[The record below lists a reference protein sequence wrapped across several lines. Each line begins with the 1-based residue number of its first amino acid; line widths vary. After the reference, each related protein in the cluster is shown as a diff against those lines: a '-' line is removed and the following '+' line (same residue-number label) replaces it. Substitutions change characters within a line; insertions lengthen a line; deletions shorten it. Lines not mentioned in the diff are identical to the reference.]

1 MLGDSVK
8 VANSTVSRGFQTHIP
23 KAIVTALDL
32 KLGDVLEW
40 HVEGD
45 EIKLR
50 RSGGK

>member
-1 MLGDSVK
+1 MGDSVK
-8 VANSTVSRGFQTHIP
+8 VADSTVSRGFQTHIP
-23 KAIVTALDL
+23 KAIATALKL

-50 RSGGK
+50 KGEGK